1 MSNMAV
7 CTFQPR
13 QLHTPQLLFI
23 GPFGRRLWTKQHSQ
37 PGELNNDLGE
47 TWRNRRTWTWWQWR
61 DGMEDG
67 WKWLEVIYRSWL
79 VALHANPV
87 LAGHVAL
94 FVPHSWR
101 SHGLSMVLPCASPPP
116 KSIFLRQ
123 LCARDGTAVYIPFYM
138 QRGFAYLSDFLASC
152 GTRLL
157 NLPLFKKSRSL
168 EIALTK
174 QAKLYGG

>member
-1 MSNMAV
+1 MQWDALRLYLFNPLFGHTWEPSNV
-7 CTFQPR
+7 SKSGTRHSSRNKPVKLPTRVERCRTWLCTFQPR

-67 WKWLEVIYRSWL
+67 WKWLEVIYRSWH

-94 FVPHSWR
+94 FVPHSR
-101 SHGLSMVLPCASPPP
+101 SHGLSMVLPRTSPPP
-116 KSIFLRQ
+116 KSIFLR
-123 LCARDGTAVYIPFYM
+123 
-138 QRGFAYLSDFLASC
+138 
-152 GTRLL
+152 
-157 NLPLFKKSRSL
+157 
-168 EIALTK
+168 
-174 QAKLYGG
+174 